1 MFHRKLLGP
10 IKTEE
15 LGERNQVTGV
25 KGEGVKVKAR
35 LSRYPLPL
43 PLYPFLL
50 ATSLF
55 MKL

>member
-50 ATSLF
+50 ATSL
-55 MKL
+55 L